1 SAPSTSRSFSS
12 KASVVERPRLPS
24 LLFDSLENG
33 EENDLVVGRT
43 HDCVAFTDIDLAR
56 ERLVDRDLI
65 ECLITNAK
73 LDDTDL
79 QGSRMRETR
88 LEGCEATAIK
98 MSRTELREVEFV
110 GCRFGALEM
119 YDARARMLHLRDCRL
134 GYVNL
139 RGAELIDVTFTNCTI
154 ADLDLGGAR
163 VERLALP
170 GCRVDSLILGDGSL
184 KDVDLRGS
192 EFQEITGIEALS
204 GVTISPDQL
213 HDLAPLLASH
223 LGIDIA

>member
-1 SAPSTSRSFSS
+1 M
-12 KASVVERPRLPS
+12 VERPRLPS
-24 LLFDSLENG
+24 LLLESLEDG
-33 EENDLVVGRT
+33 DENDLVVGRS
-43 HDCVAFTDIDLAR
+43 HDCVAFADVDLAG
-56 ERLVDRDLI
+56 ERLLDRDLV
-65 ECLITNAK
+65 ECAISVAR
-73 LDDTDL
+73 LDDADL

-98 MSRTELREVEFV
+98 MSRTELREVEFL

-119 YDARARMLHLRDCRL
+119 YDSRARMVHFKDCRL

-154 ADLDLGGAR
+154 TDLDLVGAR

-170 GCRVDSLILGDGSL
+170 DCRVEGLAVGGGSI
-184 KDVDLRGS
+184 KDADLRGAAL
-192 EFQEITGIEALS
+192 QEVTGIDALS
-204 GVTISPDQL
+204 GVTISPEQL
-213 HDLAPLLASH
+213 HDLAPLLAAH